1 MHAPATPA
9 DEPTP
14 DDTPDR
20 GAEAA
25 GPIRLLVLDIDGTVS
40 NSRHEIEDA
49 TVAAVARV
57 RAAGIAVLLAKPA
70 SVIWLCDNHS
80 CLASGSGSLSST
92 LQSASTSSSIPP
104 P

>member
-9 DEPTP
+9 DEPAS

-57 RAAGIAVLLAKPA
+57 RAAGIAVLLATGRRLPRR
-70 SVIWLCDNHS
+70 
-80 CLASGSGSLSST
+80 GSRWRPGWESRGR
-92 LQSASTSSSIPP
+92 
-104 P
+104 